1 MPKTVRRSRQTSSH
15 RLAEFERVEERDTAT
30 TRSIY
35 MAVCARLRSASPPRE
50 TKLLRLKGGTTRT
63 VQALPL
69 NACAEGAGKG
79 WPFVYAAE
87 PQRGQVTLC
96 YQKRG
101 SEELF
106 LLDWDDLWGRSE
118 FRDSVTKN
126 QEKRNRADLIVY
138 IQKLLGLL

>member
-1 MPKTVRRSRQTSSH
+1 MPKTVRRSRRTSSH
-15 RLAEFERVEERDTAT
+15 KLVEFERVEERDTAT

-35 MAVCARLRSASPPRE
+35 TAVCTRLRLASSPRE
-50 TKLLRLKGGTTRT
+50 TKTLRLKGGTTRT

-79 WPFVYAAE
+79 WPYIYVAE

-101 SEELF
+101 SEELL
-106 LLDWDDLWGRSE
+106 LLDWDDLWGRNE
-118 FRDSVTKN
+118 LRDSETKN

-138 IQKLLGLL
+138 IQKLLGIL